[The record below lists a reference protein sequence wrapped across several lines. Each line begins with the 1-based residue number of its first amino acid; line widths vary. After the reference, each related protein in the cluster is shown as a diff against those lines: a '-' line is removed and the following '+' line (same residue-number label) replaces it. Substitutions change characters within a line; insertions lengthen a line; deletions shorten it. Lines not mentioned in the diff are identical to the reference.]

1 MFSNIAGS
9 CRDEC
14 YRVLPLHPFRLE
26 WDFPARCRK
35 SASAS
40 TQRTASSLPLAGFQ
54 KDLLIFGV
62 LHIFIRGF
70 PEISHCKFELLWL
83 DFAIFPESI
92 ANFLQHPAFL
102 RHLFQMNR
110 NVVIIVKA
118 ESFHPVSYLHTS
130 SSSCMNCS

>member
-40 TQRTASSLPLAGFQ
+40 TQRTVSSLPVRRIPEN
-54 KDLLIFGV
+54 LLIFGV

-70 PEISHCKFELLWL
+70 PEISHRKFELLRL

-102 RHLFQMNR
+102 RHLLQMNR
-110 NVVIIVKA
+110 NVVIIVKV
-118 ESFHPVSYLHTS
+118 ESFHPISYLHTPS
-130 SSSCMNCS
+130 SSRMNCS